1 MSSYGKGQAL
11 PKFGEWDVNDPASAE
26 GYTAIFNIARDE
38 KRTGGNVTVVATEGI
53 KSQQKQGTRK
63 GKRRH
68 KYCIKV
74 KTHKFKD
81 YLGFHFYKNSP
92 HY

>member
-53 KSQQKQGTRK
+53 KSQQKQEKMVLLCLKSG
-63 GKRRH
+63 
-68 KYCIKV
+68 
-74 KTHKFKD
+74 
-81 YLGFHFYKNSP
+81 N
-92 HY
+92 

>member
-63 GKRRH
+63 EKRRH
-68 KYCIKV
+68 KYCIKR
-74 KTHKFKD
+74 KWFCFCLKS
-81 YLGFHFYKNSP
+81 GN
-92 HY
+92 